1 MVSTLETMSI
11 DTEIKQQQINSS
23 ELIQQQQEQ
32 QEQQKKL
39 IASSSLTTKTT
50 FINNTINNNNT
61 TIYTKS
67 TTINNNTMNS
77 TDYNNMIDPFTFLED
92 NNNTTTS
99 SLFQPLEFLNK
110 DNCLD
115 QLFSNPTSPSSLSMD
130 SPPTSLL
137 QDSLF
142 GDMLVHS
149 LTSPVDQFLKLEE
162 LDIPFNMNHHD
173 LSSMNE
179 QSSTPTSPVLT
190 TTTTTNDHTTNSTI
204 ATTTSNNNNVK
215 RTIRKKTPPPGQ
227 ATLPIRICAKTTK
240 PPRHMECVNCKVTK
254 TPLWRRTPDR
264 KQTLCN
270 ACGLY
275 YKQYNTHRPLQVRH
289 KAQTSSTI
297 QRSHPYA
304 NDRPSASASTTSPSL
319 LSSPII
325 MDTSMAS
332 TQQQQQQQQ
341 QQQLSSPSFTNND
354 QQQQESSSQESIK
367 CVNCQQT
374 QTPLWR
380 KNERGESVCNA
391 CGLYS
396 RLHHR
401 DRPAKMKKNTI
412 QRRRRDCWVSDE
424 DMMTNSSSSLSSFEE
439 ESSSIIDGN
448 TMMSTFSI
456 TTPSSAQEN
465 NSNNNNNEDTTTQ
478 ENIMTLSLSSSS
490 PTSSVSSTMSMD
502 EPMIHTP
509 LPSPPLTMNKPMLD
523 LNEDARFATLLM
535 QMNRDQMQG
544 FLGMLEQRCHV
555 LRTLL
560 DVSNNI

>member
-11 DTEIKQQQINSS
+11 DTEIKQLQKNSS
-23 ELIQQQQEQ
+23 ELIQQEQQQQQQE
-32 QEQQKKL
+32 KL
-39 IASSSLTTKTT
+39 IASVTSTTKTI
-50 FINNTINNNNT
+50 FINNTINNNINNN
-61 TIYTKS
+61 TIYTES
-67 TTINNNTMNS
+67 TTINNNNNTMNS
-77 TDYNNMIDPFTFLED
+77 TDYNNNMIDPFTFLED

-115 QLFSNPTSPSSLSMD
+115 QLFSNPTSPSSSLSMD

-142 GDMLVHS
+142 SDMLVHS

-179 QSSTPTSPVLT
+179 QSSTPTSPVS
-190 TTTTTNDHTTNSTI
+190 TTTNDHATDSTVA
-204 ATTTSNNNNVK
+204 ATASNNNNVK

-304 NDRPSASASTTSPSL
+304 NDRPSTTSPSL

-325 MDTSMAS
+325 MDASMTS
-332 TQQQQQQQQ
+332 TQ

-354 QQQQESSSQESIK
+354 QQQQDSSSSQEPIK

-424 DMMTNSSSSLSSFEE
+424 DIVANSSSSLSPFEE

-456 TTPSSAQEN
+456 AAPSSTQNNKEDAAAQEN
-465 NSNNNNNEDTTTQ
+465 NTT
-478 ENIMTLSLSSSS
+478 LSSSS

>member
-1 MVSTLETMSI
+1 MANTLETMSI
-11 DTEIKQQQINSS
+11 DTETQSFKILNNTSEQLQQLQQQKQQ
-23 ELIQQQQEQ
+23 
-32 QEQQKKL
+32 KL
-39 IASSSLTTKTT
+39 IASRLSSFLNNNNNNNNKNNK
-50 FINNTINNNNT
+50 INKNNNKNNNNNT
-61 TIYTKS
+61 TMNNMNHQLNS
-67 TTINNNTMNS
+67 TTT
-77 TDYNNMIDPFTFLED
+77 NMIDPFTFLED
-92 NNNTTTS
+92 NININT
-99 SLFQPLEFLNK
+99 SLFQPLEFLNNDEQ

-115 QLFSNPTSPSSLSMD
+115 QLFSNPTSPSHHSGNSMD

-142 GDMLVHS
+142 GDILVNS
-149 LTSPVDQFLKLEE
+149 LTSPVDQFLKLEDE
-162 LDIPFNMNHHD
+162 LDFTNLNNA
-173 LSSMNE
+173 SS
-179 QSSTPTSPVLT
+179 SSSSSSVNT
-190 TTTTTNDHTTNSTI
+190 TTTTPPTPSLPISEINENN
-204 ATTTSNNNNVK
+204 TSSSSSSPSNNVK

-227 ATLPIRICAKTTK
+227 ATLPIRICAKSTR

-289 KAQTSSTI
+289 KAQPSTTSTI
-297 QRSHPYA
+297 NTIHRSHPYA
-304 NDRPSASASTTSPSL
+304 NDRPSSSSL
-319 LSSPII
+319 
-325 MDTSMAS
+325 
-332 TQQQQQQQQ
+332 QQQQQQQIT
-341 QQQLSSPSFTNND
+341 SPLISEHDHD
-354 QQQQESSSQESIK
+354 QQQQQISSSSSSQEIIK

-401 DRPAKMKKNTI
+401 DRPAKMRKTTI

-424 DMMTNSSSSLSSFEE
+424 DLSNHPSHFEE
-439 ESSSIIDGN
+439 ESSSMDGN

-456 TTPSSAQEN
+456 LP
-465 NSNNNNNEDTTTQ
+465 TTTTTSINANEETSTSPSTSLQ
-478 ENIMTLSLSSSS
+478 EMNHLTSS
-490 PTSSVSSTMSMD
+490 PSSSVSSSMSMD
-502 EPMIHTP
+502 DPILHTP
-509 LPSPPLTMNKPMLD
+509 LPSPPLQMVNDHQTKPMLD
-523 LNEDARFATLLM
+523 INEDARFATLLM